1 MLCGVLVKSEH
12 LLPICYIVR
21 PLCVKPVI
29 ILAIMELD
37 MFTTGC
43 CLSLISACYPL
54 FYMLTIAP
62 DAIICQRR
70 SRVQFFFFTF
80 VGHVLSSRR
89 PLN

>member
-1 MLCGVLVKSEH
+1 MLCGVQVKSEH

-54 FYMLTIAP
+54 LYMLTIAP

-70 SRVQFFFFTF
+70 SRVQVFFLLLWAMSLAA
-80 VGHVLSSRR
+80 GG
-89 PLN
+89 P